1 MKKKILAGLVAAG
14 LLCAT
19 ATGCSKTIDS
29 DNRIKDLF
37 NPYDRGDNIAGE
49 NYSDQDVTVD
59 GDLSENIWKNA
70 VWNDMKSEPAN
81 RDSGNSKYELEDC
94 NISATAIVREN
105 GLLVGIKSTDKVAYA
120 GKILQVN
127 NKALLSAFAQTGV
140 SIYFCD
146 SADTVTGGRPCY
158 EIGFSA
164 AGSIRCYYRDA
175 NITSEMILSQ
185 ASVKSK
191 IDGQVNSSDNNGY
204 SIEAFIPWSDLQG
217 IGDGEIE
224 SVMATFASH
233 RHPEF
238 DISGAYDGK
247 KLTFEMLEVQQ
258 GAGWL
263 APLTWKE
270 YGESGKKLV
279 GMTSSDK
286 YGDYDD
292 TLKSNAIVVYPKNNV
307 FANATN
313 GQKYVYV
320 KDVKGKNLYAEATI
334 SNASVNWGMAGFAFR
349 DVLTPPTYEPESEGS
364 NRQRETDKGA
374 VWAGLRYGGAEK
386 SNHLYCIS
394 TDLTDTGD
402 VSKAGNTY
410 VIGTPETYDD
420 SKGATGVKIGTYIS
434 ENGTVLLYVNG
445 ELKKVGYAKHL
456 SGKDMCVSFAGR
468 DMSCLYGDI
477 TVLSGEQAFE
487 KIKDDLAA
495 IESDVYGDYSAEITA
510 DASAVYGSN
519 GDLSLNKTQSQQ
531 YLYFKNIHGNKLYAK
546 ATISNVDTNWGVIG
560 FAFRDVTD
568 LTKTAWMGLRYGGA
582 EKSNHL
588 YAISANLSDVGNTS
602 LAGNYSAQGTEQTFD
617 NSKGTAGV
625 TVEVM
630 IDSDGT
636 ALIAIDGVVKRYVTL
651 DFMVGKDMIAAIAGR
666 DSGAQY
672 KNVQV
677 LAGEQASAKITA
689 YKSSV
694 ISDVYGDYNANIA
707 ADARAIYGQNGEVN
721 LAKTSG
727 QQYLYVKNIHGN
739 KLYAKATI
747 SNVDTNWG
755 MIGFAFRDATDLSK
769 SVWAG
774 LRYGGA
780 EKGQHLYMISA
791 KLADVGDI
799 NGNHYVIGKPA
810 TYDNSKGSTGVTIE
824 AYIDETGLVAL
835 FVDGE
840 LALNVRLAEFAGKDM
855 IVSFA
860 ARDCAAT
867 YKDITVKEGTQA
879 FDAFNDSAKVK
890 GATFSAT
897 NIDGL
902 YQNGIDLSRD
912 VIGATNPSVEITVPS
927 NGQRYAMYNNAIDS
941 NKVFA
946 QYTIKSLGTATANKW
961 GAVSLA
967 FVNADGN
974 GTYYGLKYEQN
985 ESTATNLAA
994 IVSYR
999 TENNEIVSWSDNGK
1013 DANNMTYANAGFPA
1027 DGGLLDKLNADGL
1040 TFTVYCDG
1048 TKYHYF
1054 LNGVPI
1060 AGWHGSYTRS
1070 LISNDQ
1076 NFQAV
1081 GTSNIVKALIVVENA
1096 HVNFSDYKIVSG
1108 DAAATSYDD
1117 FLESAGGG
1125 KYGDYNATLK
1135 ADAIAVTNADN
1146 DVCLVK
1152 TSNTQYSYF
1161 KSVKSDTLYV
1171 EARISNV
1178 NVNWGAVG
1186 FAFRDVDAPDSVAFS
1201 TLRYGGNAV
1210 AEFFYTVATNAADVC
1225 ADVNHAY
1232 KSAGTEAD
1240 LQATYGKD
1248 KSKGV
1253 LLQAYVDNAGNVSV
1267 AVNGV
1272 VKATRNVAALA
1283 GKQLCAALFGGNAG
1297 CVYKN
1302 VSVKT
1307 GADATVAFNALTQ
1320 A

>member
-1 MKKKILAGLVAAG
+1 M
-14 LLCAT
+14 
-19 ATGCSKTIDS
+19 
-29 DNRIKDLF
+29 
-37 NPYDRGDNIAGE
+37 
-49 NYSDQDVTVD
+49 
-59 GDLSENIWKNA
+59 
-70 VWNDMKSEPAN
+70 
-81 RDSGNSKYELEDC
+81 
-94 NISATAIVREN
+94 
-105 GLLVGIKSTDKVAYA
+105 
-120 GKILQVN
+120 
-127 NKALLSAFAQTGV
+127 
-140 SIYFCD
+140 
-146 SADTVTGGRPCY
+146 
-158 EIGFSA
+158 
-164 AGSIRCYYRDA
+164 
-175 NITSEMILSQ
+175 
-185 ASVKSK
+185 
-191 IDGQVNSSDNNGY
+191 
-204 SIEAFIPWSDLQG
+204 
-217 IGDGEIE
+217 
-224 SVMATFASH
+224 
-233 RHPEF
+233 
-238 DISGAYDGK
+238 
-247 KLTFEMLEVQQ
+247 
-258 GAGWL
+258 
-263 APLTWKE
+263 
-270 YGESGKKLV
+270 
-279 GMTSSDK
+279 
-286 YGDYDD
+286 
-292 TLKSNAIVVYPKNNV
+292 
-307 FANATN
+307 
-313 GQKYVYV
+313 
-320 KDVKGKNLYAEATI
+320 
-334 SNASVNWGMAGFAFR
+334 
-349 DVLTPPTYEPESEGS
+349 
-364 NRQRETDKGA
+364 
-374 VWAGLRYGGAEK
+374 RYGGAEK

-927 NGQRYAMYNNAIDS
+927 N
-941 NKVFA
+941 
-946 QYTIKSLGTATANKW
+946 
-961 GAVSLA
+961 
-967 FVNADGN
+967 
-974 GTYYGLKYEQN
+974 
-985 ESTATNLAA
+985 
-994 IVSYR
+994 
-999 TENNEIVSWSDNGK
+999 
-1013 DANNMTYANAGFPA
+1013 
-1027 DGGLLDKLNADGL
+1027 
-1040 TFTVYCDG
+1040 
-1048 TKYHYF
+1048 
-1054 LNGVPI
+1054 
-1060 AGWHGSYTRS
+1060 
-1070 LISNDQ
+1070 
-1076 NFQAV
+1076 
-1081 GTSNIVKALIVVENA
+1081 
-1096 HVNFSDYKIVSG
+1096 
-1108 DAAATSYDD
+1108 
-1117 FLESAGGG
+1117 
-1125 KYGDYNATLK
+1125 
-1135 ADAIAVTNADN
+1135 
-1146 DVCLVK
+1146 
-1152 TSNTQYSYF
+1152 
-1161 KSVKSDTLYV
+1161 
-1171 EARISNV
+1171 
-1178 NVNWGAVG
+1178 
-1186 FAFRDVDAPDSVAFS
+1186 
-1201 TLRYGGNAV
+1201 
-1210 AEFFYTVATNAADVC
+1210 
-1225 ADVNHAY
+1225 
-1232 KSAGTEAD
+1232 
-1240 LQATYGKD
+1240 
-1248 KSKGV
+1248 
-1253 LLQAYVDNAGNVSV
+1253 
-1267 AVNGV
+1267 
-1272 VKATRNVAALA
+1272 
-1283 GKQLCAALFGGNAG
+1283 
-1297 CVYKN
+1297 
-1302 VSVKT
+1302 
-1307 GADATVAFNALTQ
+1307 
-1320 A
+1320 